1 MRTTAG
7 LLAVVCAA
15 CSSTADVVQHPP
27 ILEQI
32 TNDIPFASASP
43 NTDRTPVASRGVE
56 ARLPGE
62 ERPETFGSFE
72 LDVGGL
78 PLLEP
83 LTVSSSSI
91 SSFSIIG
98 PGASAQMMVPI
109 KDFVAQVEINQV
121 VFANFRS
128 GESDAGLRNY
138 SPCPGT
144 TGNTGDRKVEW
155 EGIARKEWTESA
167 LEYVRVSG
175 TMSSNCQFTAK
186 KAAHVRA
193 KAVVPGMIYAFR
205 ECIGGCDP
213 QGEESL
219 VLIGP
224 AAQWLASSAPWPS
237 DQLRRQDGAFSRAKM
252 PLSKGGSASVALNA
266 NHASI
271 RDFVSLRQPNAQLPA
286 QDSGQRLLAASR
298 YVQFSVDA
306 TWGTDETAATG
317 IAFVASHSMGSREML
332 SSMGVKPDAY

>member
-1 MRTTAG
+1 MKR
-7 LLAVVCAA
+7 LAVSLGAAWCAA
-15 CSSTADVVQHPP
+15 CASAPPPAPPP

-32 TNDIPFASASP
+32 NNDLPMVAVDPPA
-43 NTDRTPVASRGVE
+43 RGPVASRGVE

-62 ERPETFGSFE
+62 ERPELFGSFE
-72 LDVGGL
+72 FDVRGL

-83 LTVSSSSI
+83 LAVSSTSL

-98 PGASAQMMVPI
+98 PGASAEMMVPI
-109 KDFVAQVEINQV
+109 KDFAAQVVVNQV
-121 VFANFRS
+121 LYSNFRS
-128 GESDAGLRNY
+128 GESVAGRGNY
-138 SPCPGT
+138 SPC
-144 TGNTGDRKVEW
+144 TGKEPISTRNVEW
-155 EGIARKEWTESA
+155 EGIARAGWTEAS

-175 TMSSNCQFTAK
+175 TLSSSCQFTAK

-193 KAVVPGMIYAFR
+193 KAIVPGMVYAFR

-219 VLIGP
+219 VLLGP

-237 DQLRRQDGAFSRAKM
+237 DQQRQQDGAFSSVKM
-252 PLSKGGSASVALNA
+252 PLARGGSASATLNA

-271 RDFVSLRQPNAQLPA
+271 RDFVGLRQALPESLVA
-286 QDSGQRLLAASR
+286 QDSGQRLLATSR

-306 TWGTDETAATG
+306 TWGSEESAPTG
-317 IAFVASHSMGSREML
+317 VAFLASHSKGSREML
-332 SSMGVKPDAY
+332 SAMGVKPAAY